1 MLRTQK
7 EWFVQEYKNEFILLN
22 HIRPMKDFLEN
33 FFFAFPLKTKLKVY
47 PGIQFIFQPQHK
59 NNQQSS
65 KFLQNP
71 VFHGISANSLF
82 LRKFGFAKKI
92 QGVSRI

>member
-1 MLRTQK
+1 
-7 EWFVQEYKNEFILLN
+7 
-22 HIRPMKDFLEN
+22 MKDFLEN

-59 NNQQSS
+59 NNKQSS

-71 VFHGISANSLF
+71 VFHGISANSLI
-82 LRKFGFAKKI
+82 LRKFSFAKKI